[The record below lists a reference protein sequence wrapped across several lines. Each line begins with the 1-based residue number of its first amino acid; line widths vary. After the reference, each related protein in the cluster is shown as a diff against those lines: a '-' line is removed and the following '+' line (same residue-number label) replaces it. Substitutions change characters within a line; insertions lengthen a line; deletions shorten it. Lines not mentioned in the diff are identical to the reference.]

1 MCGIFG
7 YIGEKR
13 DATETVVQGLKRL
26 DYRGYDS
33 WGVGIS
39 LGTGIQVEKHVGKIG
54 EATVHLPKSRVAVG
68 HTRWATHGAVS
79 AVNAHPHFASD
90 KSFILAQNGIV
101 ENYAELKQALKKKGY
116 AFVSQTDTEVIVRLI
131 EETRK
136 KDGDLAG
143 AVSRAFMQLEGRNT
157 IIALTKDGG
166 IIAVRNGSPLVVG
179 TDAGSKEIYLSS
191 DTLSFAPFVKKILV
205 LDNGQM
211 VICEKNSIQLK
222 DVKSG
227 RAVTPR
233 FEKNTIK
240 DSLVDKGRFKH
251 FMLKEINDTPK
262 VLERILEADTGQ
274 MEKLVKAIKKAE
286 RVFTLGSGTAGVS
299 AAQIAF
305 YLRTYAR
312 IPAIALVGAEAKEYY
327 DLFGKRDIIIAPSQ
341 SGETAD
347 VLDVLEVAKKKGV
360 TIASHVNM
368 AGAMMT
374 RMSDFKFMALAG
386 PEICVM
392 STKVFSAQIAWGYLL
407 AKCAA
412 GDLKDGEK
420 NLAALSARMEH
431 YLNDPKTHE
440 GIKRVARHLA
450 KSKSIYLLA
459 QGQNLQIIR
468 EGMVKLIEGAYV
480 HAHAFLAGD
489 LKHYAITLM
498 EKGVPTIFVFSN
510 DSLKKSLM
518 NAVNEVKARGAYC
531 VGIGP
536 KTSDGHERLTKS
548 FIDEDFK
555 YFLPVPDT
563 GETSGIMNV
572 IVLQLLAYYMAVEL
586 KHNVDKPRNIA
597 KSVTVS

>member
-7 YIGEKR
+7 YIGQER

-33 WGVGIS
+33 WGIGIS
-39 LGTGIQVEKHVGKIG
+39 LETGIQVEKHVGKIG
-54 EATVHLPKSRVAVG
+54 EAMVHLPSSHVAIG

-79 AVNAHPHFASD
+79 DVNAHPHFASD

-101 ENYAELKQALKKKGY
+101 ENYAELKQDLKKKGY

-136 KDGDLAG
+136 TTGGLED
-143 AVSRAFMQLEGRNT
+143 AVSRAFKKLEGRNT
-157 IIALTKDGG
+157 IIVLTKDGE
-166 IIAVRNGSPLVVG
+166 IVAVRNGSPLVVG
-179 TDAGSKEIYLSS
+179 ADAGGKEIYLSS

-211 VICEKNSIQLK
+211 VICRKNSIQLK

-227 RAVTPR
+227 RAISPR

-251 FMLKEINDTPK
+251 FMLKEIHDTPGVIK
-262 VLERILEADTGQ
+262 RILEAETDQ
-274 MEKLVKAIKKAE
+274 MQKLVRAMKKAE

-305 YLRTYAR
+305 YLRTYAH

-327 DLFGKRDIIIAPSQ
+327 NLFNKRDIIIAPSQ

-347 VLDVLEVAKKKGV
+347 VLEVLEVAKKKGV

-374 RMSDFKFMALAG
+374 RMSDYKFMALAG

-412 GDLKDGEK
+412 GVYDEGEK

-431 YLNDPKTHE
+431 YLNDQKTHA
-440 GIKRVARHLA
+440 GIKRVAHALV

-510 DSLKKSLM
+510 DALKKSLM
-518 NAVNEVKARGAYC
+518 NAVNEVKARGAD
-531 VGIGP
+531 VIGIGP
-536 KTSDGHERLTKS
+536 EKDQS
-548 FIDEDFK
+548 FKHFI
-555 YFLPVPDT
+555 PVPDT
-563 GETSGIMNV
+563 EETSGIMNV
-572 IVLQLLAYYMAVEL
+572 IALQLLAYYMAVEL

>member
-1 MCGIFG
+1 MYYMCGIFG

-13 DATETVVQGLKRL
+13 DATATVLEGLKRL

-39 LGTGIQVEKHVGKIG
+39 DGSDIKIEKHAGKIG
-54 EATVHLPKSRVAVG
+54 EATAHLPMSRFAIG

-79 AVNAHPHFASD
+79 DVNAHPHFASD

-101 ENYAELKQALKKKGY
+101 ENYAELKQDLKKRGY
-116 AFVSQTDTEVIVRLI
+116 RFVSQTDTEVIVRLI

-136 KDGDLAG
+136 STGNLAN
-143 AVSRAFMQLEGRNT
+143 AVSRAFKKLEGRNT
-157 IIALTKDGG
+157 IIVLTREGD

-179 TDAGSKEIYLSS
+179 TDAAGAEIYLSS

-211 VICEKNSIQLK
+211 VVCKKNSIQLK

-227 RAVTPR
+227 RTIPLQ

-251 FMLKEINDTPK
+251 FMLKEIHDTPAVIK
-262 VLERILEADTGQ
+262 RILEAETGQ
-274 MEKLVKAIKKAE
+274 LVALVKAIKKAK

-327 DLFGKRDIIIAPSQ
+327 SMFNKSDIIIAPSQ

-347 VLDVLEVAKKKGV
+347 VLEVLEVAKKKGV
-360 TIASHVNM
+360 VIASHVNM
-368 AGAMMT
+368 AGSMMT

-392 STKVFSAQIAWGYLL
+392 STKVFSAQIAWGYTL
-407 AKCAA
+407 AKCAS
-412 GDLKDGEK
+412 GELKDAQA
-420 NLAALSARMEH
+420 NLESLFLHMKR
-431 YLNDPKTHE
+431 YLENPKTHSA
-440 GIKRVARHLA
+440 IRRVARHLA
-450 KSKSIYLLA
+450 KSKSVYLLA
-459 QGQNLQIIR
+459 QGQNLQIVK
-468 EGMVKLIEGAYV
+468 EGMIKLIEGAYM

-489 LKHYAITLM
+489 LKHYAITLI
-498 EKGVPTIFVFSN
+498 EKGVPTVFVFSN
-510 DSLKKSLM
+510 DSLKKGLM
-518 NAVNEVKARGAYC
+518 NAVNEVQARGAD
-531 VGIGP
+531 VLGIGP
-536 KTSDGHERLTKS
+536 EANES
-548 FIDEDFK
+548 FR

-563 GETSGIMNV
+563 GETSALMN
-572 IVLQLLAYYMAVEL
+572 IIALQLLAYYVALQL
-586 KHNVDKPRNIA
+586 KHNIDKPRNIA